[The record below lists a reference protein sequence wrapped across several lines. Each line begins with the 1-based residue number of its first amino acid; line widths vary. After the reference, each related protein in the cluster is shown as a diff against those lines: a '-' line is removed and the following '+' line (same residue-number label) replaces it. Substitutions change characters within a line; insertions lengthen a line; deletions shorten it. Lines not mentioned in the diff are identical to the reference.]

1 METPAEV
8 LVHNDLLGIKGTKGR
23 LLGVSASG
31 YYEVN
36 LQFGDRRHRTLLP
49 VARTVI
55 IASDAEEGATDLISD
70 IER

>member
-8 LVHNDLLGIKGTKGR
+8 MVHCELMALKGARGR
-23 LLGVSASG
+23 LLGVSPHG

-36 LQFGDRRHRTLLP
+36 LKFGDKQHRTLLP

-55 IASDAEEGATDLISD
+55 IAAEPEENPGLVTDV
-70 IER
+70 ER